1 MGCCRT
7 SRKQQYN
14 TKMGWAVTSVLES
27 VLPSNHHK
35 NFQFYFVFRVFLLN
49 VLCLRPILRR
59 LGDYV
64 INSVLYYT
72 IYVLCHNRQLIL
84 CLYPQFRCHFFGCWF
99 ASFLAENKEFGRRP
113 LCILIEGKFNS
124 FKHYW
129 CFMLFF
135 SLLQRVFLRRF
146 LWRRRPIIFLFPTK
160 AATCW
165 ND

>member
-35 NFQFYFVFRVFLLN
+35 NFQFYFVFRVFPLN
-49 VLCLRPILRR
+49 VLCLWPILRR

-72 IYVLCHNRQLIL
+72 IYVLCHNRQLIFVPL
-84 CLYPQFRCHFFGCWF
+84 PAISMPFLWVLVCI
-99 ASFLAENKEFGRRP
+99 FLAEIKNSEDRP

-135 SLLQRVFLRRF
+135 SSPSKGLSKEVSM
-146 LWRRRPIIFLFPTK
+146 
-160 AATCW
+160 
-165 ND
+165 